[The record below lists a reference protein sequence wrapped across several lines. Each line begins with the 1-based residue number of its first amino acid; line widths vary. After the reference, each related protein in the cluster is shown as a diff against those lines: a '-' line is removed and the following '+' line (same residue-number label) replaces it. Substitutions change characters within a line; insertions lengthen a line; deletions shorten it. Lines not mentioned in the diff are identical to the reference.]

1 MPKNAP
7 GSLDIRTLPD
17 LIVDNLGR
25 RSYSQCA
32 RMSTILQ
39 TAFRIPLGSTSS
51 IMLNQSIHSTRD
63 QITTHLREDVFSGRL
78 ATGERVSEVALAKRF
93 GVSRGPIREA
103 LSLLTSEG
111 IFVTKQNCGVTVAAP
126 APAAIRE
133 VILPIRKTLEVYA
146 FRQIYD
152 QLNEDDYRVW
162 DDLLFEMERAVK
174 QRNLALFP
182 QIDAAFH
189 RYVLVRS
196 GSADLLAVW
205 QTIVNRLRA
214 HFWETVR
221 EHDARNDLQRLHLH
235 HVELLAAFRKG
246 PKSAAIKALERH
258 IDEN

>member
-1 MPKNAP
+1 
-7 GSLDIRTLPD
+7 
-17 LIVDNLGR
+17 
-25 RSYSQCA
+25 
-32 RMSTILQ
+32 
-39 TAFRIPLGSTSS
+39 
-51 IMLNQSIHSTRD
+51 MLNESIYSTRD
-63 QITTHLREDVFSGRL
+63 QITARLRDDVFSGRL
-78 ATGERVSEVALAKRF
+78 TTGERVSEVALAKRF

-111 IFVTKQNCGVTVAAP
+111 IFVTKQNCGVSVAAP
-126 APAAIRE
+126 APEAIRE

-146 FRQIYD
+146 FKQIYD
-152 QLNEDDYRVW
+152 QLTEDDYRVW
-162 DDLLFEMERAVK
+162 ENLLFELERAVK
-174 QRNLALFP
+174 QRDLQLIP
-182 QIDAAFH
+182 QIDASFH
-189 RYVLVRS
+189 RYVLERA

-221 EHDARNDLQRLHLH
+221 EHAERKDLKRLHQH